1 LWWPFPLRWP
11 LIPVEFAPP
20 RTLRTRLLSGT
31 NSRTNAR
38 ANPGKL
44 LVLEILRPIVPDV
57 LPAVGRCVSAGSVA
71 RGPFRLRPAF
81 GLAGGL
87 LVERLF
93 GDPEGVDCS
102 RHPAVEN
109 HLGDYLGDFLLSY
122 ADIQGPGNVPLDHL
136 GAVAQNYQCSDGAEA
151 AGLQVDSG
159 SVINFTVDNR
169 IHQAHHIRGQLSHG
183 RRRLRVVV
191 WPVVAHTEFSGGGF
205 QVHRVFLVIAF
216 VFQLAFQVRL
226 IRAQE
231 RVVVVVV
238 SGGHS
243 IHLVVEAMRWFIESA
258 RSGGLPS

>member
-1 LWWPFPLRWP
+1 M
-11 LIPVEFAPP
+11 
-20 RTLRTRLLSGT
+20 
-31 NSRTNAR
+31 SRS
-38 ANPGKL
+38 
-44 LVLEILRPIVPDV
+44 RPC
-57 LPAVGRCVSAGSVA
+57 GSAG
-71 RGPFRLRPAF
+71 AF
-81 GLAGGL
+81 ADTCSFI
-87 LVERLF
+87 ERLF
-93 GDPEGVDCS
+93 SYTEGVHCGG
-102 RHPAVEN
+102 HAPVEN
-109 HLGDYLGDFLLSY
+109 HLRDDLRDFFL
-122 ADIQGPGNVPLDHL
+122 ADADMQCACNMPLDHL